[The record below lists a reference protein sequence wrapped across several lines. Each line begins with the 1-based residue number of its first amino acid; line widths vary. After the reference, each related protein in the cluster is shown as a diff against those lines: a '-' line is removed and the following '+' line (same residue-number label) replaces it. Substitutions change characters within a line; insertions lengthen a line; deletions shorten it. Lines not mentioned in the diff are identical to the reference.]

1 MRRPFLIIQSRFYS
15 EIEDALFDGAS
26 YEFERSQLPYKRVR
40 VPGVLELPL
49 ALSMLWKDETYVAA
63 VVLGCVIRG
72 ETTHYDTVC
81 NESNRAIMD
90 LAIANKIPLGNAI
103 LTVENRDQAM
113 RRADRNQ
120 LDKGGAA
127 AKAAIALWKLKYQIG
142 NLVDND

>member
-1 MRRPFLIIQSRFYS
+1 
-15 EIEDALFDGAS
+15 
-26 YEFERSQLPYKRVR
+26 VR

-63 VVLGCVIRG
+63 VLLGCVIRG
-72 ETTHYDTVC
+72 ETTHYETVC

-90 LAIANKIPLGNAI
+90 LAVANKIPLGNAI